1 MNNADMVITTRAEL
15 SDLIRRI
22 KAAVADGSL
31 RQVSRSDRAGSDLDF
46 SQLEPD
52 GQWPDVIEADF
63 VDGLGQR
70 FHIEVE
76 TYHGAGGRWARL

>member
-31 RQVSRSDRAGSDLDF
+31 RQVSRSDRADSDLDF

-52 GQWPDVIEADF
+52 GPWPDVVEADF
-63 VDGLGQR
+63 VDESGQR
-70 FHIEVE
+70 FQLEVE
-76 TYHGAGGRWARL
+76 TYHGAGGRWTRL